1 MQEYHKL
8 VELYRQDLESMKVK
22 INNIDDEIV
31 ETMTPLVE
39 SLQRSLEVGII
50 NQKEEN
56 NNFQD
61 QLT

>member
-1 MQEYHKL
+1 M

>member
-1 MQEYHKL
+1 M
-8 VELYRQDLESMKVK
+8 ELYRQDLESMKVK